1 MNASVEACTKIT
13 RKYESRIGPLRPRR
27 TLETALPQAGQ
38 TNEHALTNIWCSCRC
53 ISRFKG
59 VYENLPVPSEWKYFR
74 TSKEGVMNVLPV
86 ALVIFA
92 VVVLA
97 GVLWFGLAT
106 LQQIR
111 ARRQRLQMK
120 RHLQSI
126 ERVG

>member
-1 MNASVEACTKIT
+1 MFSVGKSCITTAKAEAEAAKRPHLQARVDQRARSNQYPVPVSLHQEVQGCI
-13 RKYESRIGPLRPRR
+13 RESSG
-27 TLETALPQAGQ
+27 
-38 TNEHALTNIWCSCRC
+38 S
-53 ISRFKG
+53 
-59 VYENLPVPSEWKYFR
+59 PSEWKYFR

-106 LQQIR
+106 LLQIR

>member
-1 MNASVEACTKIT
+1 VSLHQEVQGCI
-13 RKYESRIGPLRPRR
+13 RESSG
-27 TLETALPQAGQ
+27 
-38 TNEHALTNIWCSCRC
+38 S
-53 ISRFKG
+53 
-59 VYENLPVPSEWKYFR
+59 PSEWKYFR

-92 VVVLA
+92 VVFLA

-106 LQQIR
+106 LLQIR

-126 ERVG
+126 ERVGY

>member
-1 MNASVEACTKIT
+1 
-13 RKYESRIGPLRPRR
+13 
-27 TLETALPQAGQ
+27 
-38 TNEHALTNIWCSCRC
+38 
-53 ISRFKG
+53 
-59 VYENLPVPSEWKYFR
+59 
-74 TSKEGVMNVLPV
+74 MNVLPV

-106 LQQIR
+106 LLQIR